1 MKIVKISKYFLILF
15 TVVLFIGTNF
25 LPIVQASSIVFLN
38 DSKEKLD
45 FYKKVEDIADLPSS
59 FDLRDYNGKNY
70 VTGIRDQGSYG
81 TCWTHGAMASM
92 EGNLL
97 MTGNWEDEGEI
108 GEPDLSEAHLDWW
121 NGFNTHNN
129 DDNPGGNGLDPHMGG
144 DYMVTSAYTTRGEG
158 AVREIDAPYDNIGIP
173 CMRNDYDFHHYYARN
188 IEWYTAGDDLSN
200 IDTIKYKLMEE
211 GVIGTAFLVSYL
223 YWQDMGGYIAHYQPP
238 DTDGE
243 PNHAVAIIGWDDNI
257 LTPAPQPGAWLCK
270 NSWGTGWPDGIGG
283 GYFWIS
289 YYDKCCGKH
298 PEMGAVSF
306 QDVEYN
312 HFETIYYHD
321 YHGWRDTLTEISEAF
336 NAFVFNSDEDLVA
349 VSFFVAEDNVDY
361 EFIVY
366 DDFRSGQLQNE
377 LSSKTGSIEYRGY
390 HTFNLNNPISLAA
403 DDDFYVYVK
412 LNSGGHPID
421 RTSEIPVLLGSSSK
435 GTIVESY
442 ANPGESYYKEDS
454 IWKDLY
460 DYSFIDSNWDS
471 SANFCIK
478 AMTGEY
484 NSPFADLECT
494 GNLNWNGIK
503 ANSEVTGTI
512 TVENIGNN
520 SSQLDWE
527 IKSWP
532 EWGIWDFSYWKGYNL
547 KPSDGVVEVEVKV
560 GVPNEKN
567 TNFTGEIKI
576 VNVENEDDFEIIQ
589 ITLTTPKIKAVDI
602 SLFLQKIIQ
611 RFPFFEK
618 ILNQII

>member
-15 TVVLFIGTNF
+15 TVSLFIGTSF

-38 DSKEKLD
+38 ESKEKLD
-45 FYKKVEDIADLPSS
+45 FYKKVEGISNLPSS

-97 MTGNWEDEGEI
+97 MTGNWEDEGEV

-129 DDNPGGNGLDPHMGG
+129 DDNLNGNGLDPHWGG

-158 AVREIDAPYDNIGIP
+158 AVREIDAPYDNIEIS
-173 CMRNDYDFHHYYARN
+173 CMRNNDGFHHYYTRN
-188 IEWYTAGDDLSN
+188 IEWYISEDDLSN
-200 IDTIKYKLMEE
+200 LDTIKYKLMQE
-211 GVIGTAFLVSYL
+211 GVIGTAFLVSYN

-238 DTDGE
+238 DTIGD
-243 PNHAVAIIGWDDNI
+243 PNHAVAIVGWDDNI
-257 LTPAPQPGAWLCK
+257 TTPAPQPGAWLCK
-270 NSWGTGWPDGIGG
+270 NSWGTDWPWGIGG

-289 YYDKCCGKH
+289 YYDKWCGKH

-312 HFETIYYHD
+312 PFETIYYHD

-336 NAFVFNSDEDLVA
+336 NAFTADGQEDLIA
-349 VSFFVAEDNVDY
+349 VSFFVADDNVDY

-366 DDFRSGQLQNE
+366 DDFSSGQLQNE
-377 LSSKTGSIEYRGY
+377 LSSKTGNIEYRGY
-390 HTFNLNNPISLAA
+390 HTFNLNNPVSLLAN
-403 DDDFYVYVK
+403 DDFYIYVK
-412 LNSGGHPID
+412 LNRGGHPID
-421 RTSEIPVLLGSSSK
+421 RTSEIPVLLGSSSTV
-435 GTIVESY
+435 TIVESY
-442 ANPGESYYKEDS
+442 ANPGESYYKQDS
-454 IWKDLY
+454 LWKDLY
-460 DYSFIDSNWDS
+460 SYSFINSSWIN

-484 NSPFADLECT
+484 NSHIGDLECT
-494 GNLNWNGIK
+494 DSLNWKDIK
-503 ANSEVTGTI
+503 AKSEVTGI
-512 TVENIGNN
+512 IRVENIGIN
-520 SSQLDWE
+520 SSQLDWK

-532 EWGIWDFSYWKGYNL
+532 EWGIWDFNPWNGYNL
-547 KPSDGVVEVEVKV
+547 KPSDGPLEVEVKV
-560 GVPNEKN
+560 EVPDEKN

-576 VNVENEDDFEIIQ
+576 FNVENEDDYEII
-589 ITLTTPKIKAVDI
+589 TVSLTTKKPRAINSPLIK
-602 SLFLQKIIQ
+602 FLQQYQIIYQLIQ
-611 RFPFFEK
+611 RL
-618 ILNQII
+618 LNF